1 MDREECLMD
10 PTICLEQQL
19 ELAEELVEIIDS
31 DAYSSINGDGLVLLD
46 HLREE
51 KRITDQQHHVLWSI
65 VDKAN
70 ALAERV
76 VALEEWVQK
85 GGFLPAQWARRE
97 P

>member
-1 MDREECLMD
+1 MD
-10 PTICLEQQL
+10 PTVNLEQQL
-19 ELAEELVEIIDS
+19 ELAEELVKLIDS

>member
-1 MDREECLMD
+1 MLPVGPGEFCSSSPRSSSR
-10 PTICLEQQL
+10 
-19 ELAEELVEIIDS
+19 IIDS

-51 KRITDQQHHVLWSI
+51 KRITDQQHDVLWNI

-76 VALEEWVQK
+76 VALEAWVLK
-85 GGFLPAQWARRE
+85 GGHLPAQWARRE